1 MDVWAP
7 CISMCYIVPGVNQD
21 QKRAPHSQETSGA
34 DVYEEQGEDLELNL
48 DPLEDDQ
55 YS

>member
-1 MDVWAP
+1 MDVLPA
-7 CISMCYIVPGVNQD
+7 CMSVHHIVPGMNRD
-21 QKRAPHSQETSGA
+21 QKRAPNSHEVWIM
-34 DVYEEQGEDLELNL
+34 DDYEEQGEGMELNL